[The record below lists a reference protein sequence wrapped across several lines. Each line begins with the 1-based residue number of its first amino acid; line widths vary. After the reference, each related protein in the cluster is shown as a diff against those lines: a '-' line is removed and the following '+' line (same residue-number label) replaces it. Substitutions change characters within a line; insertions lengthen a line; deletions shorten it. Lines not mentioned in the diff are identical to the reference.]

1 LKTRGKYIVKK
12 IPLEIRN
19 KRKQEYNPFKSKLF
33 SNQYS
38 KIMKK
43 INDENIIQLRIS
55 LANVEPIKI
64 PSN

>member
-12 IPLEIRN
+12 TPLEIRN
-19 KRKQEYNPFKSKLF
+19 KRKQEYNSFKSKLF
-33 SNQYS
+33 LNQNS

-43 INDENIIQLRIS
+43 NNDENIVQLRIS

>member
-12 IPLEIRN
+12 TPLEIKN
-19 KRKQEYNPFKSKLF
+19 KRKEEYKSFKSKLF
-33 SNQYS
+33 SNQNS
-38 KIMKK
+38 KIIKK
-43 INDENIIQLRIS
+43 NKDENIIQLRIS